1 MISALKHFV
10 YDFKV
15 AENKALNRELE
26 SELDKIISFWMECRP
41 FTAGLEFPMNYIK
54 MSVAQMNT
62 KLSAIKQKQRINEK
76 LDSLIT
82 DKIISADET
91 IVQKAMTQFSDT
103 DEEVILILGG
113 VHLL

>member
-1 MISALKHFV
+1 MNLIRSLASG
-10 YDFKV
+10 KV
-15 AENKALNRELE
+15 TIDIYILNR
-26 SELDKIISFWMECRP
+26 MECRP
-41 FTAGLEFPMNYIK
+41 FTAGLEFAMNYIK